1 MQKYLEFYQKY
12 KIALMPYQKKVKGR
26 GSIWLEKYMSPLKM
40 FDYLAAKMIII
51 ASDLNVY
58 KHILKNNF
66 NCKLVKVNDDREWSK
81 TIVSLMS
88 ENKRNKYLEKNAYLT
103 AKRYT
108 WEIRCKK
115 VISFATK
122 SIKF

>member
-1 MQKYLEFYQKY
+1 
-12 KIALMPYQKKVKGR
+12 MPYQKKVKGR